1 MSDLFLASPFDI
13 LVKDFF
19 NASGHFQPAAD
30 AKAAHPVDIYE
41 DGSGL
46 HYEIACTGLNKDD
59 VEIVIEDSIL
69 KVSYNK
75 QEEEYDSPRTYISQR
90 VSKRAFKLGY
100 KIASRFDLSEAEA
113 RFENG
118 LLFIDIPFA
127 EASKPRTLTIK

>member
-19 NASGHFQPAAD
+19 NTSAHFQPAVD
-30 AKAAHPVDIYE
+30 AKPAHPVDIYE
-41 DGSGL
+41 DGTGL

-75 QEEEYDSPRTYISQR
+75 EDEEDLNRNYISKR

-127 EASKPRTLTIK
+127 EAAKPRTLTIK